1 MSRLHGLSRRGFG
14 VLAIAAFI
22 AVAPAASVAQDAF
35 PSKPI
40 RILVPFPPGG
50 SGDIITRIVA
60 NAMQNEFKQQV
71 LVINMPGAG
80 SAAAAAEALKSPRD
94 GYTII
99 QASSNF
105 VLNPFFAKNIGFDI
119 VKDFTPVTQL
129 IEGAQV
135 LAVSA
140 NVPTGSWGE
149 FVKYWKDN
157 QKTFNVA
164 TYGYGSESQI
174 LAHHVGNLIG
184 VDPFYIHYPGGGP
197 AYAAIIRGD
206 THAIFSTL
214 APALPQLKAAKVK
227 AVAVTSSQRA
237 TKWLPDVPTLKEL
250 GVDFSQNIVFGLA
263 VASGTPDTIVQKLA
277 EGIARA
283 VNNADTREK
292 VEANGMLVKTS
303 TPAEY
308 AAFLENERKLL
319 AAALARKP
327 LPETK

>member
-1 MSRLHGLSRRGFG
+1 MTEFHKLTRRALVALTFAAA
-14 VLAIAAFI
+14 AIS
-22 AVAPAASVAQDAF
+22 APASSWAQDTF
-35 PSKPI
+35 PNKAI

-71 LVINMPGAG
+71 LVVNMPGAG

-99 QASSNF
+99 QASSAF
-105 VLNPFFAKNIGFDI
+105 VLNPFFAKDIGFDI

-129 IEGAQV
+129 IEGPQV
-135 LAVSA
+135 LAVSM
-140 NVPTGSWGE
+140 NVPTGSFAE

-174 LAHHVGNLIG
+174 LAHHVGSLIG

-214 APALPQLKAAKVK
+214 APALPQLKAGKVK
-227 AVAVTSSQRA
+227 AVAVTSAARA
-237 TKWLPDVPTLKEL
+237 KWLPDVPTMKEL

-263 VASGTPDTIVQKLA
+263 VASGTPDAIVQRLSQ
-277 EGIARA
+277 GIARA

-292 VEANGMLVKTS
+292 VEVNGMLVKTS

-308 AAFLENERKLL
+308 AAFLDNERKQL
-319 AAALARKP
+319 ATALAKKP